1 VLSLHKLLA
10 GATAVFLLAG
20 IGIVGAFA
28 QSADPSLTGDGGA
41 TVGSVSSSA
50 IVTSQNLQ
58 RVCTLIDFEGLGN
71 IQPVGTIGD
80 ATFSSAFALIDF
92 DAGGTGNIANEPSP
106 STVLAPNFLSPFA
119 TVTLANPAD
128 EISFFYTSPFVGPS
142 EVRVF
147 NAANIL
153 LATIPLPQTP
163 PGPGDP
169 TGGQFGT
176 WVQKTHNEASFVI
189 KSLELVG
196 GGVSDRTDYDDFV
209 FCTENGVPPGQAIG
223 GNIIPLDTTMVLA
236 AGAQYTAAWMIPAIV
251 SAIGIAIVIAR
262 KI

>member
-1 VLSLHKLLA
+1 ML
-10 GATAVFLLAG
+10 LLAG
-20 IGIVGAFA
+20 IGLEGAFA

-41 TVGSVSSSA
+41 TVGSGSSS
-50 IVTSQNLQ
+50 IEILQNQ

-80 ATFSSAFALIDF
+80 ATFGSAFALIDF

-106 STVLAPNFLSPFA
+106 DTVMAPNFLSPFA

-147 NAANIL
+147 NAANNL

-196 GGVSDRTDYDDFV
+196 GGISDRTDYDDFV
-209 FCTENGVPPGQAIG
+209 FCAEPTMNGLPVGGEFIG
-223 GNIIPLDTTMVLA
+223 VDATMVLV
-236 AGAQYTAAWMIPAIV
+236 AGLQYTAAWMIPVIV
-251 SAIGIAIVIAR
+251 SAIGIGIVIAR
-262 KI
+262 KF